1 MFSELIYLFLVFL
14 FYISGKKSVVTAR
27 SAAATPL
34 SKHSESLISKLT
46 SNKKVQWIK
55 INWKGSLGQKG
66 LQKWDI
72 VSNIQYDFFNII
84 LNLFHS
90 GMQSFQSG

>member
-1 MFSELIYLFLVFL
+1 MFSELTYLFLVFL

-66 LQKWDI
+66 LQKWEDKK
-72 VSNIQYDFFNII
+72 SQKWII
-84 LNLFHS
+84 LKDLRLSFVLS
-90 GMQSFQSG
+90 SMQSSV